1 MPLGT
6 IAPAVFEF
14 FGHTADLGLRVT
26 ARDLESLLAE
36 AAHGLLA
43 MLIDNPEQVQVTST
57 VEVKISGQDPAY
69 LLFDFLRELLVIFD
83 TRHLLLAD
91 FEVEVSG
98 NGLHARARGE
108 QLDPARHRLA
118 HEVKAITYH
127 GLKVV
132 KTDDGW
138 LAELIVDI

>member
-1 MPLGT
+1 M
-6 IAPAVFEF
+6 FEF

-26 ARDLESLLAE
+26 APDLESLLVE

-43 MLIDNPEQVQVTST
+43 MLVDNPEQVQVTST
-57 VEVKISGQDPAY
+57 VEVKISGQDPEY
-69 LLFDFLRELLVIFD
+69 LLFDFLSELLVIFD

-98 NGLHARARGE
+98 DGLLARARGE
-108 QLDPARHRLA
+108 QLDPVRHRLA

-127 GLKVV
+127 GLKVD
-132 KTDDGW
+132 KTADGW

>member
-1 MPLGT
+1 M
-6 IAPAVFEF
+6 FEF
-14 FGHTADLGLRVT
+14 FEHTADLGLRVT

-36 AAHGLLA
+36 AARGLLA
-43 MLIDNPEQVQVTST
+43 ILVDNPEQVQVTST
-57 VEVKISGQDPAY
+57 VEVKISGQDPGY
-69 LLFDFLRELLVIFD
+69 LLFDFLSELLVIFD

-91 FEVEVSG
+91 FEIEVSG
-98 NGLHARARGE
+98 DGLHARARGE
-108 QLDPARHRLA
+108 QLDPARHQLA

-127 GLKVV
+127 GLKVE